1 MAESLATRTR
11 TRTFAVPRVD
21 VSPWAVAIAALTVLG
36 LLLLSGGYGFHRDE
50 LYFIVA
56 GRHPDWGYADQPPFT
71 PLLSAAMTTLLG
83 VTPTAVRIVPALA
96 IGACVLLA
104 ALMAR
109 DMGGDR
115 RAQSLAALVA
125 ACSGLLTAGHLDST
139 ATYDL
144 LVWSLV
150 AWLVVRLLG
159 GADPRWWLAVGVAA
173 GLGLQNKQ
181 TVVLLGVGLV
191 AGLLLDRRWAV
202 FRSQWT
208 WAAVGLA
215 ILLWAPNLAWQAV
228 NDFPQLTMASRIA
241 EEDERA
247 MIIPT
252 QIVLGG
258 FLLFPVLLAGLW
270 WLLRAPGGRP
280 WRPIASAYLIVL
292 VLLFATS
299 GKGYYALGFLPVLF
313 AAGAIP
319 LARWLSRGRVIV
331 RRVAFAIAAVVSLAF
346 VAVLTLPVLPA
357 DVLAN
362 SPFPEIYGESAEQI
376 GWPELVATVEEVAT
390 GLSPDEQADAVVL
403 AGNYG
408 EASALVLLG
417 DDLPPVYSGHNAY
430 GFWGPPPEDRDIT
443 ILIGNWN
450 TTRLNGALGVCSTA
464 GFIENSVDIDNEE
477 RGQAIHVCRG
487 RSVRWPDA
495 WEDFRF
501 LN

>member
-1 MAESLATRTR
+1 M
-11 TRTFAVPRVD
+11 FASPRVD
-21 VSPWAVAIAALTVLG
+21 VSPWAVAITALTVLG

-71 PLLSAAMTTLLG
+71 PLLSAVMSGLLG
-83 VTPTAVRIVPALA
+83 VTPTAVRIAPALA

-109 DMGGDR
+109 DMGGGR
-115 RAQSLAALVA
+115 RAQALAALVA

-144 LVWSLV
+144 LVWALV

-159 GADPRWWLAVGVAA
+159 GADPRWWLAVGVVA

-181 TVVLLGVGLV
+181 TVVLLGAGLV
-191 AGLLLDRRWAV
+191 GGLLLDRRWAV
-202 FRSQWT
+202 FRSP
-208 WAAVGLA
+208 WAWLAVGIA
-215 ILLWAPNLAWQAV
+215 ILLWAPNLAWQAA
-228 NDFPQLTMASRIA
+228 NGFPQLTMASRIA
-241 EEDERA
+241 EEDERG

-258 FLLFPVLLAGLW
+258 FLLFPVVLAGLW
-270 WLLRAPGGRP
+270 RLLRAPAARP
-280 WRPIASAYLIVL
+280 WRPVASAYLVVL

-299 GKGYYALGFLPVLF
+299 GKGYYALGFLPALF

-319 LARWLSRGRVIV
+319 LAGWLSRGHVV
-331 RRVAFAIAAVVSLAF
+331 LRRVVFAVAASVSLAF
-346 VAVLTLPVLPA
+346 VATLTLPVLPA
-357 DVLAN
+357 ETLAA

-376 GWPELVATVEEVAT
+376 GWPELVATVEGVARD
-390 GLSPDEQADAVVL
+390 LSPDEQANAVIL
-403 AGNYG
+403 TGNYG
-408 EASALVLLG
+408 EASAMILLG
-417 DDLPPVYSGHNAY
+417 EDVPPVYSGHNAY

-443 ILIGNWN
+443 ILVGNWD
-450 TTRLNGALGVCSTA
+450 TSRLGGTLGVCRSA
-464 GFIENSVDIDNEE
+464 GFIDNRVGIENEE
-477 RGQAIHVCRG
+477 RGQAIRVCRG
-487 RSVRWPDA
+487 RTIRWADA
-495 WEDFRF
+495 WADFRF